1 MTSLV
6 NDAGLRWAEMAST
19 VMVVLVDGGGGLG
32 GQHKDILLSTTFL
45 ADPISS
51 AYLCHAWRRRSL
63 AMMAMSMMMEVTVF
77 MMVMMTTT
85 MMMMKLRRS
94 VIDDDLWE
102 GGAVAGSWA
111 PSL

>member
-1 MTSLV
+1 MGV
-6 NDAGLRWAEMAST
+6 
-19 VMVVLVDGGGGLG
+19 GGGVGGLG

-77 MMVMMTTT
+77 MMVMMTTM

>member
-1 MTSLV
+1 M
-6 NDAGLRWAEMAST
+6 GM
-19 VMVVLVDGGGGLG
+19 GGGLG

-63 AMMAMSMMMEVTVF
+63 AMMAMSMMMEVTAVF
-77 MMVMMTTT
+77 MMTMMTTM